1 MLSQKAKYALRALLM
16 LAEAPPEELV
26 LIQDVADR
34 QKVPKKF
41 LELIL
46 VELKRHG
53 FAHSQRGRSGGYCLA
68 RPADT
73 ITFGQVVRAMDGPF
87 APLPCASITG
97 YRKCADCHRRADL
110 RDPQGDAHRA
120 RRHGRDPRPH
130 HPGGCAGRP
139 ARRSPAGDGRLGDRF
154 RLNTTKSI

>member
-16 LAEAPPEELV
+16 LAEASGDELV
-26 LIQDVADR
+26 LIQEVADR
-34 QKVPKKF
+34 QNVPKKF

-73 ITFGQVVRAMDGPF
+73 ITFGQVIRAMDGPI

-97 YRKCADCHRRADL
+97 YRKCADCGDERTCAIRKVMRTVRDAMSEILDRTTLADAL
-110 RDPQGDAHRA
+110 G
-120 RRHGRDPRPH
+120 
-130 HPGGCAGRP
+130 
-139 ARRSPAGDGRLGDRF
+139 GRLDDH
-154 RLNTTKSI
+154 LMATVA

>member
-1 MLSQKAKYALRALLM
+1 MLSQKAKYALRAMLM

-26 LIQDVADR
+26 LIQDIADR
-34 QKVPKKF
+34 QRVPKKF

-73 ITFGQVVRAMDGPF
+73 ITFGQVIRAMDGPI

-97 YRKCADCHRRADL
+97 YRRCADCADERSCAIRKVMRRVRDLMAEILDRTTLADAI
-110 RDPQGDAHRA
+110 D
-120 RRHGRDPRPH
+120 
-130 HPGGCAGRP
+130 
-139 ARRSPAGDGRLGDRF
+139 
-154 RLNTTKSI
+154 TKLDDLLLATVA

>member
-1 MLSQKAKYALRALLM
+1 MLSQKAKYALRAMLM

-26 LIQDVADR
+26 LIQDIADR
-34 QKVPKKF
+34 QRVPKKF

-73 ITFGQVVRAMDGPF
+73 ITFGQVIRAMDGPI

-97 YRKCADCHRRADL
+97 YRRCSDCADERTCAIRKVMRRV
-110 RDPQGDAHRA
+110 RDSMAEI
-120 RRHGRDPRPH
+120 
-130 HPGGCAGRP
+130 
-139 ARRSPAGDGRLGDRF
+139 LDRTS
-154 RLNTTKSI
+154 LANAIDTKLDDHLLATVA

>member
-16 LAEAPPEELV
+16 LAEAPADELV
-26 LIQDVADR
+26 LIQEIADR

-68 RPADT
+68 RPADA
-73 ITFGQVVRAMDGPF
+73 ITFGQVIRAIDGPI

-97 YRKCADCHRRADL
+97 YRKCPDCADEQTCAIRKVMRTVRDAMSEILDRTTLADAQDSRIDQHL
-110 RDPQGDAHRA
+110 LATVA
-120 RRHGRDPRPH
+120 
-130 HPGGCAGRP
+130 
-139 ARRSPAGDGRLGDRF
+139 
-154 RLNTTKSI
+154 

>member
-26 LIQDVADR
+26 LIQEVADR
-34 QKVPKKF
+34 QNVPKKF

-68 RPADT
+68 RPADSS
-73 ITFGQVVRAMDGPF
+73 
-87 APLPCASITG
+87 PL
-97 YRKCADCHRRADL
+97 
-110 RDPQGDAHRA
+110 
-120 RRHGRDPRPH
+120 GR
-130 HPGGCAGRP
+130 
-139 ARRSPAGDGRLGDRF
+139 
-154 RLNTTKSI
+154 

>member
-16 LAEAPPEELV
+16 LAEASGDELV
-26 LIQDVADR
+26 LIQEVADR
-34 QKVPKKF
+34 QNVPKKF

-73 ITFGQVVRAMDGPF
+73 ITFGQVIRAMDGPI

-97 YRKCADCHRRADL
+97 YRKCADCSDERTCAIRKVMRTVRDAMSEIFDRTTLADAL
-110 RDPQGDAHRA
+110 G
-120 RRHGRDPRPH
+120 
-130 HPGGCAGRP
+130 
-139 ARRSPAGDGRLGDRF
+139 GRLDDH
-154 RLNTTKSI
+154 LMATVA

>member
-34 QKVPKKF
+34 QKVPQKF

-73 ITFGQVVRAMDGPF
+73 ITFGQVIRAMDGPI

-97 YRKCADCHRRADL
+97 YRRCADCQDERTCEIRKVMRTVRDAMAEILDRTTLAD
-110 RDPQGDAHRA
+110 A
-120 RRHGRDPRPH
+120 
-130 HPGGCAGRP
+130 
-139 ARRSPAGDGRLGDRF
+139 LGTGLDEH
-154 RLNTTKSI
+154 LLATVA

>member
-16 LAEAPPEELV
+16 LAEAPADELV

-34 QKVPKKF
+34 QNVPKKF

-68 RPADT
+68 RPADS
-73 ITFGQVVRAMDGPF
+73 ITFGQVIRAMDGPI
-87 APLPCASITG
+87 APLPCSSLTA
-97 YRKCADCHRRADL
+97 YRRCADCGDEKSCAIRKVMRSVRDAMSEILDRTTLADAL
-110 RDPQGDAHRA
+110 
-120 RRHGRDPRPH
+120 
-130 HPGGCAGRP
+130 
-139 ARRSPAGDGRLGDRF
+139 SGRLEDH
-154 RLNTTKSI
+154 LLATVA

>member
-16 LAEAPPEELV
+16 LAEAPAEELV
-26 LIQDVADR
+26 LIQDIADR

-68 RPADT
+68 RPADA
-73 ITFGQVVRAMDGPF
+73 ITFGQVIRAMDGPI
-87 APLPCASITG
+87 APLPCASITS
-97 YRKCADCHRRADL
+97 YRRCADCQDERDL
-110 RDPQGDAHRA
+110 RDPQGHAHVSATRW
-120 RRHGRDPRPH
+120 PRSLTAP
-130 HPGGCAGRP
+130 PWPTR
-139 ARRSPAGDGRLGDRF
+139 
-154 RLNTTKSI
+154 

>member
-16 LAEAPPEELV
+16 LAEASPGDLV

-68 RPADT
+68 RPADA
-73 ITFGQVVRAMDGPF
+73 ITFGQVIRAMDGPI

-97 YRKCADCHRRADL
+97 YRKCADCADERTCAIRKVMRTVREAMSEIL
-110 RDPQGDAHRA
+110 DRTSLADAL
-120 RRHGRDPRPH
+120 G
-130 HPGGCAGRP
+130 
-139 ARRSPAGDGRLGDRF
+139 GRLDDH
-154 RLNTTKSI
+154 LLAMVA

>member
-16 LAEAPPEELV
+16 LAEAPADELV

-34 QKVPKKF
+34 QNVPKKF

-68 RPADT
+68 RPADS
-73 ITFGQVVRAMDGPF
+73 ITFGQVIRAMDGPI
-87 APLPCASITG
+87 APLPCASLTA
-97 YRKCADCHRRADL
+97 YRRCADCGDEKSCAIRKVMRSVRDAMSEILDRTTLADAL
-110 RDPQGDAHRA
+110 
-120 RRHGRDPRPH
+120 
-130 HPGGCAGRP
+130 
-139 ARRSPAGDGRLGDRF
+139 SGRLEDH
-154 RLNTTKSI
+154 LLATVA

>member
-1 MLSQKAKYALRALLM
+1 MLSQKAKYALRAMLM
-16 LAEAPPEELV
+16 LAEAPSDELV
-26 LIQDVADR
+26 LIQDIADR
-34 QKVPKKF
+34 QRVPKKF

-73 ITFGQVVRAMDGPF
+73 ITFGQVIRAMDGPI

-97 YRKCADCHRRADL
+97 YRRCSDCSDERTCAIRKVMRRV
-110 RDPQGDAHRA
+110 RDSMAEILDRTTLANA
-120 RRHGRDPRPH
+120 S
-130 HPGGCAGRP
+130 GGKL
-139 ARRSPAGDGRLGDRF
+139 DEHLLGMVA
-154 RLNTTKSI
+154 

>member
-1 MLSQKAKYALRALLM
+1 MLSQKAKYALRAMLM

-26 LIQDVADR
+26 LIQDIADR
-34 QKVPKKF
+34 QRVPKKF

-73 ITFGQVVRAMDGPF
+73 ITFGQVIRAMDGPI

-97 YRKCADCHRRADL
+97 YRRCADCADERSCAIRKVMRRVRDSMAEILDRTTLSDAIDTRLDDL
-110 RDPQGDAHRA
+110 LLATVA
-120 RRHGRDPRPH
+120 
-130 HPGGCAGRP
+130 
-139 ARRSPAGDGRLGDRF
+139 
-154 RLNTTKSI
+154 